1 MTAEGCVIFLR
12 LVLIIVLFIIRIY
25 TIAQQPFTP
34 PKKLTLTGYIK
45 TLQNW
50 QFPDNGKVYSNHL
63 LHNRLN
69 VKWNISTSL
78 TMAGEWRNRMITGD
92 ELKQFSNY
100 RQLLKNP
107 NDKWDLSVAWVDQP
121 DIIMLSNT
129 ERLWLSY
136 KKNKWFVR
144 AGRQRINWSTTT
156 TWNPNDIFNT
166 YNFLDFDYEERSGCD
181 ALQTRYIINTSSNI
195 ELAVGFLGQTDKIVG
210 GIKYFKQIG
219 NWDFQGII
227 GVYKNRP
234 TSGISFAGS
243 IKGAGV
249 KGEMQFFDDEKNKV
263 LNISAETDYLFKKG
277 WYGKVGLLYNSEGIT
292 ESIKDRRAL
301 NFTMTPLQQMP
312 TAWNMEITAQKEF
325 SSIIKSGTTIIY
337 APSSNLLLLI
347 PNCSISLAN
356 NLEANILIQQFILKQ
371 KNWNSVVTNGF
382 IRMKY
387 SF

>member
-1 MTAEGCVIFLR
+1 MKEFLFLEPIVIFIL
-12 LVLIIVLFIIRIY
+12 LINVLSAS
-25 TIAQQPFTP
+25 AQQPFTS
-34 PKKLTLTGYIK
+34 PKKLTLNGYIK

-69 VKWNISTSL
+69 VKWNISASL

-92 ELKQFSNY
+92 EIKQFSNY

-121 DIIMLSNT
+121 DMILLSNT

-166 YNFLDFDYEERSGCD
+166 YNFLDFDYEERPGCD
-181 ALQTRYIINTSSNI
+181 ALQTRYLINATSNI
-195 ELAVGFLGQTDKIVG
+195 ELAAGFLGQTDKIVG
-210 GIKYFKQIG
+210 GIKYFKQISI
-219 NWDFQGII
+219 WDFQGII
-227 GVYKNRP
+227 GVYENHP
-234 TSGISFAGS
+234 TAGISFAGS

-263 LNISAETDYLFKKG
+263 LNLSTETDYLFKKG
-277 WYGKVGLLYNSEGIT
+277 WYGKVGFLYNSEGIT

-325 SSIIKSGTTIIY
+325 SPIIKSGTTIIY
-337 APSSNLLLLI
+337 SPSSNLLLLI
-347 PNCSISLAN
+347 PNCSISLAD
-356 NLEANILIQQFILKQ
+356 NLEANILFQQFILKEN
-371 KNWNSVVTNGF
+371 KWNTVVTNGF

>member
-1 MTAEGCVIFLR
+1 MKEFLFLEPIVIFIL
-12 LVLIIVLFIIRIY
+12 LINVLSAS
-25 TIAQQPFTP
+25 AQTPFTP
-34 PKKLTLTGYIK
+34 TKKFTLNGYIK

-121 DIIMLSNT
+121 DMILLSNT

-166 YNFLDFDYEERSGCD
+166 YNFLDFDYEERPGCD

-195 ELAVGFLGQTDKIVG
+195 ELAAGFLGQTDKIVG
-210 GIKYFKQIG
+210 GIKYFKQIRS
-219 NWDFQGII
+219 WDFQSIV
-227 GVYKNRP
+227 GVYENRA
-234 TSGISFAGS
+234 TAGISLAGS
-243 IKGAGV
+243 ISEAGV

-263 LNISAETDYLFKKG
+263 LNLSAETDYLFKKG
-277 WYGKVGLLYNSEGIT
+277 WYGKVGVLYNSKGIT
-292 ESIKDRRAL
+292 ESITDRRAL

-325 SSIIKSGTTIIY
+325 SSIIKSGAIIIFS
-337 APSSNLLLLI
+337 PSSNLLLLI
-347 PNCSISLAN
+347 PNCSISLAD
-356 NLEANILIQQFILKQ
+356 NLEANILLQQFILKEN
-371 KNWNSVVTNGF
+371 NWNSVVTNGF